1 MFYISFSISRAD
13 EQVLTGDLSFPTVFC
28 FIVAAIVFLFLYPT
42 LLLTGLDKSCQ
53 VLLHRHTELVRTV
66 RPQPYIC
73 IFLRSTSETWR
84 GRRREQL
91 LRGLF
96 LFCLLLNEGISLN
109 SNMCTHT
116 YMHKHV
122 MFLCCLPKKSNIY
135 SLLFDHFFSSVKLP
149 SVNFSFFF
157 FFYFGLLS
165 FTYLALHCI
174 ALPYHALFFVTLP

>member
-1 MFYISFSISRAD
+1 M
-13 EQVLTGDLSFPTVFC
+13 LTGDLSFPTVFC

-116 YMHKHV
+116 YICTNMLCSYVVCLKKVTFIHFCLTISSPQLNYLQST
-122 MFLCCLPKKSNIY
+122 FL
-135 SLLFDHFFSSVKLP
+135 
-149 SVNFSFFF
+149 FF
-157 FFYFGLLS
+157 FFYFRLLS

-174 ALPYHALFFVTLP
+174 TLHYHALYCVTLSKVTLC